1 MKKLWE
7 LSVDAKRIKKII
19 DEFENNSITMRELWR
34 DMVEFTHQ
42 VLLYAQPAQ
51 RVEQEW
57 ESINVPKE
65 DVEWILKY
73 LENRYNGK

>member
-1 MKKLWE
+1 MKRLWE
-7 LSVDAKRIKKII
+7 LSVEANRIKAEIAN
-19 DEFENNSITMRELWR
+19 FETSTTSMREVWR
-34 DMVEFTHQ
+34 DMVELTHQ

-65 DVEWILKY
+65 DVEWIKKY
-73 LENRYNGK
+73 LENRYNGM